1 MAKGRK
7 TDYTVDKLKKLVNDY
22 VKQNLN
28 KKITIT
34 GLVKS
39 TNVSKNT
46 WYRCQEII
54 DYINDLNTNPDTV
67 ASSSNGE
74 YPTPSE
80 LYDKCKGEEQKTKAI
95 FTQLLD
101 IIESLSTKIS
111 DAEDLSSKKV
121 SSEELEL
128 LKEQLR
134 EKERIIMKQND
145 KINSLILNDDKLINI
160 GDNLENM
167 NAKTFSEQFGY
178 LFDD

>member
-7 TDYTVDKLKKLVNDY
+7 IDYTIDKLKKLVNNY

-28 KKITIT
+28 KRITIT

-39 TNVSKNT
+39 TGVSKNT

-54 DYINDLNTNPDTV
+54 DYINNLNSNPDTA
-67 ASSSNGE
+67 ASFPDGE
-74 YPTPSE
+74 YPTPTE
-80 LYDKCKGEEQKTKAI
+80 LYDKCRGDEQKIKVM
-95 FTQLLD
+95 FTQFLD

-111 DAEDLSSKKV
+111 EAESSSSKEV
-121 SSEELEL
+121 SSEEIES

-134 EKERIIMKQND
+134 EKERIIAKQND
-145 KINSLILNDDKLINI
+145 KINSLILKDDSLINI
-160 GDNLENM
+160 GDNIEKM
-167 NAKTFSEQFGY
+167 KAKTFSEQFGY